1 MKEPIVME
9 AIQNLFKVLDKATA
23 NKVLEKNGSIQ
34 SILSNE
40 EQKQPVPSR
49 LNSNSDKYFKGSK
62 CANQNEIDQMLLFL
76 KDKEVY
82 ETVLEYRGSD
92 HGWEADDFHKRAD
105 NKDWTVS
112 LFKIK
117 DGDCVGGFTT

>member
-1 MKEPIVME
+1 ME

-23 NKVLEKNGSIQ
+23 NKVLEKNNSIQ

-40 EQKQPVPSR
+40 EQKEPVPTS
-49 LNSNSDKYFKGSK
+49 LYSNSGKYFKGSK
-62 CANQNEIDQMLLFL
+62 CANQKEIDQMLLFL

-92 HGWEADDFHKRAD
+92 HGWEADDFHKNAD
-105 NKDWTVS
+105 NKNWTVS
-112 LFKIK
+112 LFKIE

>member
-1 MKEPIVME
+1 MD

-23 NKVLEKNGSIQ
+23 NKVLEKNDSIQ

-40 EQKQPVPSR
+40 EQKQSVPSS
-49 LNSNSDKYFKGSK
+49 LHSNTSKHFKGSK
-62 CANQNEIDQMLLFL
+62 CANQKEINQMLLFL

-92 HGWEADDFHKRAD
+92 HGWWSYDFHDWAD

>member
-1 MKEPIVME
+1 ME
-9 AIQNLFKVLDKATA
+9 AIQNLFKVLDKAIA
-23 NKVLEKNGSIQ
+23 NKVLEKSDSIQ

-40 EQKQPVPSR
+40 EQKEPAHSS
-49 LNSNSDKYFKGSK
+49 LNSNSSKYFKGSK
-62 CANQNEIDQMLLFL
+62 CANQNEIAQMLLFR

-92 HGWEADDFHKRAD
+92 HGWKPDNFHKRAD

-112 LFKIK
+112 LFKIE

>member
-1 MKEPIVME
+1 ME

-23 NKVLEKNGSIQ
+23 NKVLEKNDSIQ

-40 EQKQPVPSR
+40 EQKQPVPSS
-49 LNSNSDKYFKGSK
+49 LNSNSGKYFKGSK
-62 CANQNEIDQMLLFL
+62 CANQNEIDQMLLLL

-112 LFKIK
+112 LFKIL

>member
-1 MKEPIVME
+1 ME
-9 AIQNLFKVLDKATA
+9 AIQNLFKVLDKAIA
-23 NKVLEKNGSIQ
+23 NKVLEKSDSIQ

-40 EQKQPVPSR
+40 EQKEPVPTS
-49 LNSNSDKYFKGSK
+49 LYSNSGKYFKGSK
-62 CANQNEIDQMLLFL
+62 CANQKEIDQMLLFL

-92 HGWEADDFHKRAD
+92 HGWKAYDFHYRAN

-112 LFKIK
+112 LFRIL

>member
-1 MKEPIVME
+1 M
-9 AIQNLFKVLDKATA
+9 LDKATA
-23 NKVLEKNGSIQ
+23 NKVLEKNDSIQ

-40 EQKQPVPSR
+40 EQKEPVPSS

-76 KDKEVY
+76 KDMEVY

-92 HGWEADDFHKRAD
+92 HGWKAEDFHERSD
-105 NKDWTVS
+105 YKDWTVS

>member
-1 MKEPIVME
+1 ME

-23 NKVLEKNGSIQ
+23 YKVLEKNDSIQ

-40 EQKQPVPSR
+40 EQKEPVPTS
-49 LNSNSDKYFKGSK
+49 LNSNSGKYFKGSK

-82 ETVLEYRGSD
+82 ETDLEYRGSD
-92 HGWEADDFHKRAD
+92 HGWEADDFHNRAD
-105 NKDWTVS
+105 NKNWTVS
-112 LFKIK
+112 LFKIE

>member
-1 MKEPIVME
+1 
-9 AIQNLFKVLDKATA
+9 
-23 NKVLEKNGSIQ
+23 VLEKNNSIV

-40 EQKQPVPSR
+40 EQKEPVPTS
-49 LNSNSDKYFKGSK
+49 LYSNCGKYFKGSK
-62 CANQNEIDQMLLFL
+62 CANQKEIDQMVLFL

-92 HGWEADDFHKRAD
+92 HGWKGEDFHKRAD

-112 LFKIK
+112 LFKIE

>member
-1 MKEPIVME
+1 MREPIVVE
-9 AIQNLFKVLDKATA
+9 GIQNLFKVLDKATA
-23 NKVLEKNGSIQ
+23 NKVLEKSNSIQ

-40 EQKQPVPSR
+40 EQKEPVPTG
-49 LNSNSDKYFKGSK
+49 LDSNSGKYFNGSK
-62 CANQNEIDQMLLFL
+62 CANQNEIDQMVLFL
-76 KDKEVY
+76 QDKEVY

-92 HGWEADDFHKRAD
+92 HGWKAEDFHKRAD

-112 LFKIK
+112 LFKIV

>member
-1 MKEPIVME
+1 MID

-23 NKVLEKNGSIQ
+23 NKLLEKNDSIQ

-40 EQKQPVPSR
+40 EQKQPVPTS
-49 LNSNSDKYFKGSK
+49 LYSNSGKYFKGSK
-62 CANQNEIDQMLLFL
+62 CTNQKEIDQLLLFL

-92 HGWEADDFHKRAD
+92 HGWTADDFHERAD
-105 NKDWTVS
+105 NEDWTVS
-112 LFKIK
+112 LFKIL
-117 DGDCVGGFTT
+117 DGDCIGGFTA